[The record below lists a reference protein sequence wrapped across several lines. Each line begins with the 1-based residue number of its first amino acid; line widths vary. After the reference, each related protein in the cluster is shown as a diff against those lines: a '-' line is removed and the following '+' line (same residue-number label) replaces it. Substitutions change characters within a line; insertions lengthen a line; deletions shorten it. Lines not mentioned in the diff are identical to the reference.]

1 MGKKET
7 KVHRHSQTESQSKS
21 EGEEDI
27 VNQDLELGT
36 TVTPTKNK
44 KKSKK
49 RAAHDPDSAATD
61 DKIEFVAKSHVV
73 TSTASTL
80 LVLFRNFTQNV
91 LDGVEGT
98 EGDHGVDDPNEPTMG
113 EKLASLKLMENGE
126 AKSPE
131 AQDSS
136 LPIKP
141 PSADS
146 VHVLLK
152 QALHADDHTLLL
164 DCLYTQD
171 EKVINNSTSVLNPS
185 DVFKLLKSLI
195 SIIQSRGAVLACAIP
210 WLRSLLLQQA
220 SIIVSQ
226 ESSLLALNSLYQ
238 LIEARISTY
247 QSTLQLSSC
256 MDFLYAGIGEDED
269 ENDTITPFIYEDEDE
284 SDDEKSEDDMEVD
297 QESIE
302 HVDGDEMIL
311 KTNNI
316 FD

>member
-36 TVTPTKNK
+36 TVIPTKNK

-61 DKIEFVAKSHVV
+61 DKIEF
-73 TSTASTL
+73 
-80 LVLFRNFTQNV
+80 
-91 LDGVEGT
+91 GT

-131 AQDSS
+131 AQDSY